1 MSKFCSGLPIRLLAA
16 VCALVLLIAPLRP
29 AALAAGPAHALAAQS
44 VGDIDQAPMAQLLAN
59 PSSVSTEGEG
69 DSRTPP
75 RRSELALP
83 SPRCAPVFPA
93 ARPGATRATAFRARA
108 PPLPV

>member
-16 VCALVLLIAPLRP
+16 ICALVLLIAPLRP
-29 AALAAGPAHALAAQS
+29 VALAEEPAPALALQGI
-44 VGDIDQAPMAQLLAN
+44 GDIDEAPMAQPLAN
-59 PSSVSTEGEG
+59 PSVSTEGEE

-75 RRSELALP
+75 RRSALAVP
-83 SPRCAPVFPA
+83 SPRCATVFPA
-93 ARPGATRATAFRARA
+93 ARPGTTRATAFRARA